1 MSLTEI
7 ETSRLS
13 AMNKRETIALSNNAK
28 AILDNPAWDIL
39 TRKMMA
45 GLKNEWTEC
54 TDPVTRESLWQT
66 QNSLSELIGEF
77 EAAILNGNIAS
88 NP

>member
-1 MSLTEI
+1 MTP
-7 ETSRLS
+7 
-13 AMNKRETIALSNNAK
+13 KQTIALANNAK
-28 AILDNPAWDIL
+28 AILDNPAWDVL

-45 GLKNEWTEC
+45 GLKNEWAEC
-54 TDPVTRESLWQT
+54 TDPVVRESLWQT

-77 EAAILNGNIAS
+77 EAAILNGDIAS